1 MMAGNLDFS
10 LPAWIGALI
19 GIIIA
24 VAVYVPG
31 IRIFER
37 QQRAQSGPMT
47 LEQRKAF
54 EDRLSV
60 MRRLILGADIAILA
74 AAGYWIGTAFSRHQ
88 GLMGG

>member
-1 MMAGNLDFS
+1 MAGNMDFS

-19 GIIIA
+19 GTIIA
-24 VAVYVPG
+24 VAIYVPG

-54 EDRLSV
+54 EDKLSV

-74 AAGYWIGTAFSRHQ
+74 VAGYWLGTTFSGR
-88 GLMGG
+88 G

>member
-1 MMAGNLDFS
+1 MEHGMDFS

-24 VAVYVPG
+24 VAIYVPG
-31 IRIFER
+31 IRIFEQ

-54 EDRLSV
+54 EDKLSV

-74 AAGYWIGTAFSRHQ
+74 VAGYWLGTTFSGR
-88 GLMGG
+88 G

>member
-1 MMAGNLDFS
+1 MDFS

-19 GIIIA
+19 GTIIA

-31 IRIFER
+31 IRLYEER
-37 QQRAQSGPMT
+37 QRAQSGPMT

-60 MRRLILGADIAILA
+60 TRRLILGADIAFFA
-74 AAGYWIGTAFSRHQ
+74 VAGYWLGTTFSGR
-88 GLMGG
+88 G

>member
-1 MMAGNLDFS
+1 MEHGMDFS
-10 LPAWIGALI
+10 PPAWIGALI
-19 GIIIA
+19 GTIIA
-24 VAVYVPG
+24 VAIYVPG
-31 IRIFER
+31 IRIFEQ

-74 AAGYWIGTAFSRHQ
+74 VAGYWLGTTFSGR
-88 GLMGG
+88 G